1 LTTLVCQGREEAV
14 LGAACAPAAQWCATG
29 FTSQTDC
36 NQANGPTDK
45 LQGSPTATPVA
56 GYDPSTST
64 IPQNTWTV
72 LSQEPPFSPFVVMPA
87 PVGTYARVAILEDV
101 NPQNVGIVVQ
111 EAIDTEHNNSK
122 FQWLQVT
129 PLATIN
135 QCSPPANNACNELI
149 QGQTQTMTISRTYAP
164 ARGIY
169 AISNNGTSSVPD
181 DATLLNSG
189 TASPMPQLALIASQ
203 VNF

>member
-1 LTTLVCQGREEAV
+1 M
-14 LGAACAPAAQWCATG
+14 LGWRSSRMSILRMSGLSC
-29 FTSQTDC
+29 
-36 NQANGPTDK
+36 K
-45 LQGSPTATPVA
+45 KR
-56 GYDPSTST
+56 STRST
-64 IPQNTWTV
+64 
-72 LSQEPPFSPFVVMPA
+72 
-87 PVGTYARVAILEDV
+87 
-101 NPQNVGIVVQ
+101 
-111 EAIDTEHNNSK
+111 NNSQ
-122 FQWLQVT
+122 FQWVQVQVT
-129 PLATIN
+129 SVSTIN